1 MALPYLHQLLYRSG
15 YLCHLYLKPPP
26 LTWPALC
33 HFTFIFQQNF
43 FRVPISRKISF
54 KCNKMQCRCHKSIP
68 LDCRRRRRGGR
79 RTSQRRKIEMH
90 WHWKINNK
98 RVAKVAQRASIF
110 GIGIFIMYVYGK
122 FCRFVNA
129 EIKYFQK
136 SKQNNKKPKKKI
148 QKPSETPR
156 NNFKTFSL
164 TADPTRHSDTT
175 ATLTQTRGMAVP
187 VCAWK
192 YATHTAS
199 ASQTSLVCA
208 FRISF
213 SLEKPVLGELII

>member
-136 SKQNNKKPKKKI
+136 SKQNNKKPKKKKYRN
-148 QKPSETPR
+148 QAKRLETISKHFR
-156 NNFKTFSL
+156 WQRTR
-164 TADPTRHSDTT
+164 ADT
-175 ATLTQTRGMAVP
+175 ATQPPHSHRLV
-187 VCAWK
+187 AWLSLF
-192 YATHTAS
+192 AHESMLHTLRQQAKR
-199 ASQTSLVCA
+199 V
-208 FRISF
+208 
-213 SLEKPVLGELII
+213 